1 MLKLI
6 YNLKVG
12 FNDCYVTLIDDE
24 FELSGLL
31 ASQNELIEELGTIS
45 ESEEDF
51 YNRYKDNIEQLLDDM
66 NDNGWGLIWDETTRL
81 NYTKLFFSHIVG
93 NPISYVA
100 SIWEPSKV
108 RLVYDP
114 NVRTSYYYN
123 NALSAKETCELLK
136 ISKQQLHYYVKTGQI
151 KKEFN
156 PDKDFVGGVISNTK
170 NDEDRQ
176 NIIDYIQNGDD
187 VTAEN
192 VILLSLH
199 LKQEHEKIDKD

>member
-1 MLKLI
+1 M
-6 YNLKVG
+6 
-12 FNDCYVTLIDDE
+12 
-24 FELSGLL
+24 

-51 YNRYKDNIEQLLDDM
+51 YNRYKDNVEQLLDDM

-156 PDKDFVGGVISNTK
+156 PDKPNGNYRYNSADVYVLQKKLAEKYEKHNISTSSK
-170 NDEDRQ
+170 MK
-176 NIIDYIQNGDD
+176 
-187 VTAEN
+187 V
-192 VILLSLH
+192 
-199 LKQEHEKIDKD
+199 